1 MSLHDDTIYALV
13 HSPLV
18 GGLTWQ
24 LVAHDLQGRGLN
36 VIVPLLTDQA
46 EPTEPFWKQQVASVS
61 QALIQIPSS
70 QAVILVGHSGG
81 GPLLPAIGQ
90 ALTNPVTAYV
100 FVDAGVPR
108 DGASRLDLMK
118 SEDPEWAE
126 QFHQELLQGQK
137 YPSWGEDDLRE
148 IVPDDDLRR
157 KLVTEIN
164 PHPLSFFTEPIPV
177 FEGWPDAPCAYIKF
191 SAPYDR
197 VTEQA
202 QQAGW
207 LVRQMAAG
215 HFHMLVKPRAVTD
228 VIIASVE
235 ELRRREAN

>member
-1 MSLHDDTIYALV
+1 MPLHDDIIYVLV

-18 GGLTWQ
+18 GGLTWK
-24 LVAHDLQGRGLN
+24 LVAHELQGRGLN

-46 EPTEPFWKQQVASVS
+46 ESTDPFWKQHVASVS

-70 QAVILVGHSGG
+70 QAVILVAHSGG
-81 GPLLPAIGQ
+81 GPLLPVIGQ

-100 FVDAGVPR
+100 FVDAGIPR

-118 SEDPEWAE
+118 LEDPEWAE
-126 QFHQELLQGQK
+126 QFHQELLQGKK

-148 IVPDDDLRR
+148 IVPDDELRR

-164 PHPLSFFTEPIPV
+164 PRTLSFFTEPIPV

-197 VTEQA
+197 VAEQA
-202 QQAGW
+202 QQGDW
-207 LVRQMAAG
+207 LVRQMKAG
-215 HFHMLVKPRAVTD
+215 HFHMLVNPPAVTD
-228 VIIASVE
+228 MIIATVE
-235 ELRRREAN
+235 ELRRWEAH